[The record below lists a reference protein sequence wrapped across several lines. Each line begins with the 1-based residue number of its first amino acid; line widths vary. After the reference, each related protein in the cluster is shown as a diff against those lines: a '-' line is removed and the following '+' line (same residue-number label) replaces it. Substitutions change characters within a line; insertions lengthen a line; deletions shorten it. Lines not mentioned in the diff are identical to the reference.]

1 MRTIFG
7 RDTIKEKA
15 VLFVLIIIEEKDE
28 GIYYIK
34 GDIIPIQLLVISE
47 LSPEKNLWL
56 SSLTDRLSSGET
68 VRKLL
73 KDYRGKQKN
82 PLYRS
87 VMDIIVRANKAYFE
101 EVNGMCDALEE
112 MMEEMMKDK
121 LEEMMKDKVEDMIKD
136 KMDCMKEQAR
146 SEVTAQMNTLILKLS
161 QLGRIEELVKAASD
175 EEYEKRLFEE
185 FGLLPCADIEK

>member
-121 LEEMMKDKVEDMIKD
+121 VEDMIKD
-136 KMDCMKEQAR
+136 KMDCMKEQAEEQAR

>member
-1 MRTIFG
+1 
-7 RDTIKEKA
+7 
-15 VLFVLIIIEEKDE
+15 
-28 GIYYIK
+28 
-34 GDIIPIQLLVISE
+34 
-47 LSPEKNLWL
+47 
-56 SSLTDRLSSGET
+56 
-68 VRKLL
+68 
-73 KDYRGKQKN
+73 
-82 PLYRS
+82 
-87 VMDIIVRANKAYFE
+87 
-101 EVNGMCDALEE
+101 MCDALEE